1 MLNATNRCDMDNIAL
16 QHELSTVKATMR
28 RLLREEMEFLNSRV
42 MAVDKPHVMQDAI
55 ERTVMRMSTALAKLD

>member
-1 MLNATNRCDMDNIAL
+1 MDNQIAL
-16 QHELSTVKATMR
+16 QHELFQLKAAMR

-55 ERTVMRMSTALAKLD
+55 ERTVMRMSAALAKLD